1 MFLRLTKRRLNNE
14 LDVTCGVEDIEV
26 DRRETV
32 AIEEAVED
40 DTINIGVVED
50 AKETEKEDEEAE
62 EEGNKNTERE
72 K

>member
-1 MFLRLTKRRLNNE
+1 MPG
-14 LDVTCGVEDIEV
+14 VTSVEDIEV
-26 DRRETV
+26 DRREMV

-50 AKETEKEDEEAE
+50 VKATEKEDEEAE

>member
-1 MFLRLTKRRLNNE
+1 MRLTKRRLNNE
-14 LDVTCGVEDIEV
+14 LDVTCVVEDIEV
-26 DRRETV
+26 DRREMV

-50 AKETEKEDEEAE
+50 VKATEKEDEEAE